1 MTSLYKESSHEY
13 NWTDKTVLI
22 VEDEKV
28 NFLYFEELLIG
39 TGIEVIYAKN
49 GKIAVDYC
57 QTRDKIDIVL
67 MDIRTPIMNGYQA
80 TTVIKQFRPSL
91 PIIAVTAFGL
101 QEDEEKALN
110 AGCNYY
116 IAKPFRKDLLLQKM
130 AYFFKQS
137 AKK

>member
-1 MTSLYKESSHEY
+1 MTSLNKESSREY
-13 NWTDKTVLI
+13 DWTEKTVLI

-57 QTRDKIDIVL
+57 KTRDKIDIVL

-80 TTVIKQFRPSL
+80 TSEIKQFRPNL

-130 AYFFKQS
+130 AYFFNRT
-137 AKK
+137 